1 MTLPQQ
7 NLTYKSLNKPLN
19 ILGVERRLFFGSLVL
34 GAATFCSFSSLLG
47 GIIMFALLFALAR
60 ITTKTDPQML
70 HIVINAA
77 SFKVRYDPAKRDVYR
92 VKEGM

>member
-19 ILGVERRLFFGSLVL
+19 ILGAERRLFFGSLVL

-47 GIIMFALLFALAR
+47 GIIMFVLLFALAR
-60 ITTKTDPQML
+60 ITTKNDPQML
-70 HIVINAA
+70 QIVINAA
-77 SFKVRYDPAKRDVYR
+77 SLKIRYDPAKRDVYR

>member
-1 MTLPQQ
+1 MPLPQP

-47 GIIMFALLFALAR
+47 GIIMFTVLFSLAR
-60 ITTKTDPQML
+60 ITTKRDPQML
-70 HIVINAA
+70 RIVINAA
-77 SFKVRYDPAKRDVYR
+77 SFKTRYDPAKRDVYN
-92 VKEGM
+92 VKEAA